1 MAKTKYKEYVD
12 MMFEVHKE
20 DFDNFKEI
28 HSKFALEPDKYQ
40 DEFNE
45 KGKPIQEIIQ
55 EFEDKLCRQS
65 EKGGYGVYTS
75 KLAEKFRE
83 EVKKTFSEIDKI
95 GIKRKKPFELPKLN
109 SSKKIQPDESSQ
121 SSDTGINLRKLL

>member
-12 MMFEVHKE
+12 IMFEVHKKE
-20 DFDNFKEI
+20 FDEFKEI
-28 HSKFALEPDKYQ
+28 HSKYALEPDKYQ

-45 KGKPIQEIIQ
+45 KGKPISEIIQ

-65 EKGGYGVYTS
+65 EKGGYGVYTT

-83 EVKKTFSEIDKI
+83 EIKKTFSEVDKI
-95 GIKRKKPFELPKLN
+95 GIKRRKSFTLKKL
-109 SSKKIQPDESSQ
+109 QDG
-121 SSDTGINLRKLL
+121 DTSINLKKLL

>member
-1 MAKTKYKEYVD
+1 MAKAKYKEYAD

-20 DFDNFKEI
+20 DFENFKEI

-83 EVKKTFSEIDKI
+83 EVKKAFSEIDKI
-95 GIKRKKPFELPKLN
+95 GIKRKKAFSLEQIKPSRK
-109 SSKKIQPDESSQ
+109 SSP
-121 SSDTGINLRKLL
+121 SDDKGISLRKLL

>member
-1 MAKTKYKEYVD
+1 MAKTKYKEYAD
-12 MMFEVHKE
+12 MMFEVHKD
-20 DFDNFKEI
+20 DFEKFKEI
-28 HSKFALEPDKYQ
+28 HSKFALEPEKYQ

-45 KGKPIQEIIQ
+45 KGKPIQEIVQ

-75 KLAEKFRE
+75 KLAEKFRS

-95 GIKRKKPFELPKLN
+95 GIKRKKSFVLPKINPRKKPQDL
-109 SSKKIQPDESSQ
+109 SSGNIVK
-121 SSDTGINLRKLL
+121 GLRKLL

>member
-20 DFDNFKEI
+20 DFEKFKEI
-28 HSKFALEPDKYQ
+28 HSKYALEPDKYQ
-40 DEFNE
+40 EEFNA
-45 KGKPIQEIIQ
+45 KGKPIQEIIL

-75 KLAEKFRE
+75 KLSEKFRA

-95 GIKRKKPFELPKLN
+95 GIKRKKPFELPKL
-109 SSKKIQPDESSQ
+109 SSPQKTQP
-121 SSDTGINLRKLL
+121 SDTNINLRKLL